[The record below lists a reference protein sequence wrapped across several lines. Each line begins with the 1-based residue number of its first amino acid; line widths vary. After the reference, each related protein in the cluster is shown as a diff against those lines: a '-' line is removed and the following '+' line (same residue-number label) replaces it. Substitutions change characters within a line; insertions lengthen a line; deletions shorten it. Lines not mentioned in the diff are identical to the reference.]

1 MKTAEEFLSH
11 LYSLDIKLRVSDD
24 RLRCNAPKGT
34 LTPAL
39 RAELAERKAEIIAFL
54 READD
59 AAPSISPPIRPVSR
73 DGELPLSFAQQRLWF
88 LDQLVPGN
96 PFYNVSAAVRMTG
109 RLNVT
114 ALAQSLNGI
123 VQRHET
129 LRTTFATADGQ
140 PFQVIVT
147 ALTLPLPMVDLREI
161 PGMEREAEAR
171 RLAIGDE
178 QRPFD
183 LARGPLL
190 RTTLLQMGAEEHVL
204 LLTMHHIVS
213 DGWSLGVLIREIA
226 ALYQTFSTGEPSPLP
241 ELPIQ
246 YADFAVWQREWLQ
259 GKVLDAQLSYWKRQ
273 LTGAPAVLEMPAD
286 RPRPSVQTY
295 RGAQQAF
302 ALPRS
307 LTEALKR
314 LSQQEECT
322 LFMML
327 LAAFKALVY
336 RYTGHEDIVVGS
348 PIANRTRAE
357 IEGLIGFFVNT
368 LVLRTDLGG
377 NPSFRELLGR
387 VREVALGAYAHQD
400 LPFEKLVEE
409 LQPERDMSRN
419 PLFQIMFVFQNA
431 PMAPLELWG
440 LTLSM
445 LEFARGVARVDL
457 EFHLWEVPEGLDGFV
472 LYNTDLFEA
481 GTIARML
488 SHFQTLL
495 EDIVADPE
503 RRILDSQLLTDAE
516 RHQLL
521 VEWNDTET
529 EYPQDKCIHELFEAQ
544 VERTLD
550 AVAVV
555 FKDQQLT
562 YRELNRRANQLAHH
576 LQALDV
582 GPDVPVAISMKRS
595 LDMAVGV
602 LGILKAGGVYIPLD
616 PTYPQERLA
625 FMLQD
630 AQSPVLLTQHQ
641 LLDNLP
647 EYKRHIVC
655 LDTGWQTI
663 EHMPQVTP
671 PRVVTPD
678 NLAYIIYTSG
688 STGRPKGVAMR
699 HRPLT
704 NLMHWQ
710 GHATALSQ
718 PARTLQF
725 ASLSFDASCHE
736 VFFTWSSGGTLVL
749 ISEDTQR
756 DAVAL
761 LKVLNEASI
770 ERLFLPFAALQHLA
784 QVVAD
789 QDAVVPAKL
798 REVMTAG
805 EQLQITPQIESLF
818 NELDGCALH
827 NQYGPTEGH
836 VVTAFTLGETP
847 ETWAALPP
855 IGCPIAN
862 ATIYILDQCLQP
874 VPIGVPGELHIGGL
888 VLARGYLGRPDLTAE
903 RFIPDPFS
911 HEPGAQLY
919 KTGDLACYRPDGNIE
934 FLGRIDHQVKVRG
947 FRVELGEIEA
957 VLGQH
962 PAVQGT
968 VVVAREDA
976 PGDKRLVAYVIP
988 DPDQVTGTSELR
1000 RFLQA
1005 KLPNYMVPSAFMML
1019 EALPLTPSGK
1029 VNRRAL
1035 PAPERGRPEMEG
1047 DLVAPSTPVEEMLA
1061 GIWAGILGL
1070 ERVGVHDNFFE
1081 LGGHSLLG
1089 TQVISRVRKAFQVE
1103 LPLRKLFE
1111 MPTVAGLSE
1120 RIEMARRSEQG
1131 LSAPP
1136 IVPVARDGE
1145 LWLSFAQQRLWFLDR
1160 LRPGSAAYNMPAALH
1175 VTGRVDMTI
1184 LQQSLDEVVRRH
1196 KMLRTTFAAV
1206 EGRPVQV
1213 IAPALTLP
1221 PLIPLVPRPKPLVLW
1236 PRDKGDWG
1244 FGPRDQRL
1252 PIVDLWELSDTEREA
1267 ETRRLTSEEAQQPFD
1282 LAQGPLLRMV
1292 LLRLDEEEH
1301 VLLMTMHHIISDGW
1315 SVGILVQEIATL
1327 YQAFTT
1333 GEPSPLPELSI
1344 QYTDFAVWQREW
1356 LQGEVLEK
1364 QLGYWKQQLAGA
1376 PTALELPT
1384 DRPRP
1389 PLQSYHG
1396 ACQYFVFPRSLTE
1409 ELKVL
1414 SQREGGTLFMT
1425 LLAAFKT
1432 LLYRYT
1438 GQEDIL
1444 VGSPIANRNRAEI
1457 EELIGFFVNTLVL
1470 RTDLGGNPSFREL
1483 SGQVREVTLGAYAH
1497 QDLPFEMVVDE
1508 LQPERNLSHSPLFQ
1522 VMFVLQNMP
1531 MQPLTLPGLTLT
1543 PLDTDSGTAKF
1554 DLTLFMVETDQ
1565 GLRGTVEYNTG
1576 LFDATTISRMMGHFQ
1591 TLLEGIVADPEQ
1603 RICNLPLLPEAEQ
1616 HQLLVEWNDTEMDY
1630 PQDRYIHE
1638 LFEAQVER
1646 MPDAVAVVFPS
1657 TSPRAEALKA
1667 EGSGHGEDQRLT
1679 YRELN
1684 RRANQLAHHLQA
1696 LGVGPEVLVGICVE
1710 RSLEMV
1716 VGLLGILKAGGAY
1729 LPLDPTHPRSRLALM
1744 LADTRAPVLLTQER
1758 LMGNLPEHGAQVVCL
1773 DADWKNIAQESD
1785 ENPISKT
1792 TASNLAYVIYTS
1804 GSTGKPKGTL
1814 ISHYNVVR
1822 LFEATNHW
1830 FHFDE
1835 RDVWT
1840 LFHTY
1845 AFDFSVWELWGALL
1859 YGGRLVVIPFLVS
1872 RSPEVFYDLLCREQV
1887 TVLNQTPSAFRQ
1899 LIWTEESLGAAED
1912 LALRLVIFGGEALE
1926 LNSLRPWYERHGDG
1940 DQCPQLVNMY
1950 GITETTVHVTY
1961 RPLAASDLGTAPGSV
1976 IGGPIPDLQ
1985 VYILDEH
1992 LQPVPIGVPGEVH
2005 VGGAGLSRGYL
2016 NRPGLTAERFIPN
2029 PFSDKPGACLYKS
2042 GDLGRYLPDGD
2053 VEYLG
2058 RIDHQVK
2065 IRGFRIELGEIE
2077 TVLSQDPA
2085 VRETVVLAHEDEP
2098 GDTRLVAYVVPGDRQ
2113 GPAVDELRRFLQ
2125 KNLPDYMVPSA
2136 FVTLEA
2142 LPLTPSG
2149 KVDRRA
2155 LPAPDGT
2162 RPELETAYVSPRS
2175 EAERTIAAI
2184 WEEVLRVEQVGV
2196 NDNFFDLGG
2205 HSLLVVQVHSRLM
2218 GTFKREFPMTD
2229 MFRHTT
2235 VAGLAQYL
2243 SQVQEQA
2250 DTVQKT
2256 KERAAARRASL
2267 RRRARGR

>member
-1 MKTAEEFLSH
+1 MKATEEFLSH

-59 AAPSISPPIRPVSR
+59 AAPSISPPIRPISR

-171 RLAIGDE
+171 RLAMGDE

-190 RTTLLQMGAEEHVL
+190 RTTLLQMEAEEHVL
-204 LLTMHHIVS
+204 LLTMHHVVS

-226 ALYQTFSTGEPSPLP
+226 ALYQAFSTGEPSPLP

-273 LTGAPAVLEMPAD
+273 LAGAPAVLEMPAD
-286 RPRPSVQTY
+286 RPRPPVQTY

-616 PTYPQERLA
+616 PIYPQERLA

-770 ERLFLPFAALQHLA
+770 ERLFLPFVALQHMA

-911 HEPGAQLY
+911 REPGAQLY

-976 PGDKRLVAYVIP
+976 PGDKRLVAYVVP

-1175 VTGRVDMTI
+1175 VTGRVDMTM

-1221 PLIPLVPRPKPLVLW
+1221 PLV
-1236 PRDKGDWG
+1236 

-1252 PIVDLWELSDTEREA
+1252 PIVDLRELSETEREA

-1315 SVGILVQEIATL
+1315 SVGVLVQEIATL

-1389 PLQSYHG
+1389 PLQGYHG
-1396 ACQYFVFPRSLTE
+1396 ACQYFVLPRSLAE
-1409 ELKVL
+1409 ELKAL

-1470 RTDLGGNPSFREL
+1470 RTELGGNPSFREL
-1483 SGQVREVTLGAYAH
+1483 LGQVREVTLGAYAH
-1497 QDLPFEMVVDE
+1497 QDLPFEMLVDE

-1543 PLDTDSGTAKF
+1543 PLNTDSGTAKF
-1554 DLTLFMVETDQ
+1554 DLTLFMVETDR

-1591 TLLEGIVADPEQ
+1591 TLLKSIVADPEQ
-1603 RICNLPLLPEAEQ
+1603 RICDLPLLPEAEQ

-1630 PQDRYIHE
+1630 PQDRCIHE

-1646 MPDAVAVVFPS
+1646 TPDAVAVVFPS
-1657 TSPRAEALKA
+1657 TGPWP
-1667 EGSGHGEDQRLT
+1667 SGHGKDRHLT

-1684 RRANQLAHHLQA
+1684 RRANQLAHHLRG
-1696 LGVGPEVLVGICVE
+1696 LGVGPEVRAGICAE

-1716 VGLLGILKAGGAY
+1716 IGLYGILKAGGAY
-1729 LPLDPTHPRSRLALM
+1729 VPLDPTYPPARLAFM
-1744 LADTRAPVLLTQER
+1744 TADAQVPVLLTQER
-1758 LMGNLPEHGAQVVCL
+1758 LVSMLPAHGAQAYPEPFVPGPKPLVLRPKDAGDQGPSRRVICL
-1773 DADWKNIAQESD
+1773 DTDWEAIAQQD
-1785 ENPISKT
+1785 TQNPVSVV
-1792 TASNLAYVIYTS
+1792 AANNLAYVIYTS
-1804 GSTGKPKGTL
+1804 GSTGKPKGAMNTHTG
-1814 ISHYNVVR
+1814 IRNR
-1822 LFEATNHW
+1822 LLWMQEAYQLAETDRVMQKTP
-1830 FHFDE
+1830 FSFD
-1835 RDVWT
+1835 V
-1840 LFHTY
+1840 
-1845 AFDFSVWELWGALL
+1845 SVWEFFWPLLTGAC
-1859 YGGRLVVIPFLVS
+1859 LVVARPEGHKDSAYLVRTIVEQGITTMHFVPS
-1872 RSPEVFYDLLCREQV
+1872 MLQVFV
-1887 TVLNQTPSAFRQ
+1887 
-1899 LIWTEESLGAAED
+1899 EEGGVEGCSSLK
-1912 LALRLVIFGGEALE
+1912 RVICSGEALPFNLQERFFARLGAE
-1926 LNSLRPWYERHGDG
+1926 LHNLYGPTEAAVDVTFWPCEREGKRR
-1940 DQCPQLVNMY
+1940 
-1950 GITETTVHVTY
+1950 T
-1961 RPLAASDLGTAPGSV
+1961 
-1976 IGGPIPDLQ
+1976 
-1985 VYILDEH
+1985 
-1992 LQPVPIGVPGEVH
+1992 VPIGRPIANTQIYLLDAHLEPVPVGVSGELH
-2005 VGGAGLSRGYL
+2005 IGGVGLARGYH
-2016 NRPGLTAERFIPN
+2016 NRHDLTAEKFIPD
-2029 PFSDKPGACLYKS
+2029 PFIAEPGARLYKT
-2042 GDLGRYLPDGD
+2042 GDLARYLPDGNI
-2053 VEYLG
+2053 EFQR

-2065 IRGFRIELGEIE
+2065 VRGFRIELGEIE
-2077 TVLSQDPA
+2077 ATLGQHPA
-2085 VRETVVLAHEDEP
+2085 VRETVVLAREDEP
-2098 GDTRLVAYVVPGDRQ
+2098 GDLSSPLRAGKRLAAYVVPSDGQ
-2113 GPAVDELRRFLQ
+2113 EPAVGELRHFLQ
-2125 KNLPDYMVPSA
+2125 ERLPEYMVPSA

-2142 LPLTPSG
+2142 LPLTPNG